1 MYVFQGTVFCCFFS
15 AWCKKITS
23 FVFFVVIIYC
33 KPIKMGTLDLF
44 LCSDVTHHS
53 IRNKHH
59 DRTFTYV
66 RISIHNTASHT
77 NDLKLLP
84 QFVAHVYI

>member
-1 MYVFQGTVFCCFFS
+1 M
-15 AWCKKITS
+15 S
-23 FVFFVVIIYC
+23 FKFLFFVASLVLGAKKYLLFVITYS

-77 NDLKLLP
+77 TDLKLLP
-84 QFVAHVYI
+84 PFVAHVYI